1 MKQAEEFFTRYQQ
14 FAWEKNSEGMINL
27 YDEHVVVFDMWG
39 DEQNV
44 GLTAWSRIIREWL
57 GSLND
62 ERVKVTFEEINIQRS
77 ETVSFATCIVRYQ
90 AISTEDKVIRGMRN
104 RMTVG
109 FVKKGEEWKVIHQ
122 HTSAPIDGDLKPILA
137 E

>member
-77 ETVSFATCIVRYQ
+77 ETVSFATGIVRYQ
-90 AISTEDKVIRGMRN
+90 AISTDDKVIRGMRN

-109 FVKKGEEWKVIHQ
+109 LVKKGEEWKVIHQ
-122 HTSAPIDGDLKPILA
+122 HTSAPIDSDLRAILA